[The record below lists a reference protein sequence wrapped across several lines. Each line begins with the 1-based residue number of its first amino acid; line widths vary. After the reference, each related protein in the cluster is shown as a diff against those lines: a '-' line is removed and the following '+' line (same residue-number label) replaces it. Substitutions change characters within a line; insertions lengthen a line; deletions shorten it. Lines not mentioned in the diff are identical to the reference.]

1 MYIKELSQWRGLFF
15 VGQAGY
21 ISYIGDPLSLGS

>member
-15 VGQAGY
+15 VGQEGC